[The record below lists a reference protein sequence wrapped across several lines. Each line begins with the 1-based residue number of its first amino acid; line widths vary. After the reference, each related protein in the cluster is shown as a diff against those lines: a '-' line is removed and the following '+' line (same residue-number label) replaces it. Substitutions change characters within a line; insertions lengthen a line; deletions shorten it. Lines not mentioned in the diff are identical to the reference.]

1 MLCMRCK
8 IEEDMVNEKKPI
20 SEKKKKAMARFNQ
33 MVTDGMKN
41 SHMTAREAM
50 AKFREMMRRT
60 DSEVIRT
67 RTGRSILRFRSD
79 EKMIADVYV
88 ESEILGVTV
97 SQFLR
102 QALNQYLANI
112 WEIRKQNEV
121 TKAKI
126 RSDEE

>member
-1 MLCMRCK
+1 M
-8 IEEDMVNEKKPI
+8 NEKKPI